1 MKKLITIILI
11 LALFPV
17 IAMADLPDISGLSAD
32 ELVELNHQ
40 IQLLLFSEQLVNGVK
55 VPPGIYTVG
64 EDLPAGVYRVD
75 FPVISDLLIGL
86 FMAYTDDYS
95 DYVTYYIGGSNTT
108 AIGKVDLKEGMTL
121 EISDTTAVFYAYTG
135 LIN

>member
-1 MKKLITIILI
+1 MKKLITTILI